1 MPKPALRGPIPAS
14 VRDDAI
20 KSECYPRIL
29 GLLDADEYQ
38 KLALS
43 VIGVKRMLGSLLAK
57 IDTDR
62 RKAEC

>member
-1 MPKPALRGPIPAS
+1 MRGPKPAS

-43 VIGVKRMLGSLLAK
+43 VIGVKRICSQKSIQTAARLSA
-57 IDTDR
+57 DS
-62 RKAEC
+62 